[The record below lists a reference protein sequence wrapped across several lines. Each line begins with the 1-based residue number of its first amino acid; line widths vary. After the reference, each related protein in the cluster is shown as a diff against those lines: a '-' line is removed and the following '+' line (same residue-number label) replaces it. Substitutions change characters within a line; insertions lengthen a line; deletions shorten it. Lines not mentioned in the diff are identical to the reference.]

1 MAADDKL
8 GELVGV
14 KVGDLPL
21 YTVDDDLLLECLVGP
36 HLVDGPSPILLL
48 LAMPLVSGSHTK
60 ISRSFS
66 TVVASASS
74 LSMKSVYSTMFNGV
88 GSSSASVAVP
98 KSSSERVRERG

>member
-48 LAMPLVSGSHTK
+48 AMPLVSGSHSK